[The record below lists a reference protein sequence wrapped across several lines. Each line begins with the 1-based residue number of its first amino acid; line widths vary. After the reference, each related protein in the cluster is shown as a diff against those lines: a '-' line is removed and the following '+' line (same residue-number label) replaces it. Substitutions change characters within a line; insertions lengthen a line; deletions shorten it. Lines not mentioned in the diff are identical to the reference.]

1 MRSFKQLVKEK
12 VSKTDQ
18 KTQDTDQY
26 RAFRKEYHDLE
37 HYLDKSIKNTRTF
50 CQKMEA
56 TTKVQ
61 EEMGN
66 FLKEAGLESGDE
78 MGELMLKIGDAI
90 NSLSTIHHAMAVNLV
105 ERYIQPSMKF
115 QSSMKSVQNSNKK
128 YAKKRLD
135 TDGQVAFCKALS
147 MKDPAKLDQ
156 EKLRLEREKLKQLEV
171 ERDEAF
177 DESVEEHVDLFVK
190 KRTVHMNDLCELL
203 HSFHHFY
210 AEGYTLTH
218 NLLEVMERAKQ
229 AGKDSAEALKKTPID
244 RVRTFDPDGQVPTS
258 SSSPTT
264 GGNTPTTE
272 KALSAAEV
280 KALMTGGAAAATS
293 SSSSSS
299 TSATSNKS
307 SSFGSSSSGS
317 MGGSSMGGG
326 MGGSGGGAT
335 PKTVMK
341 TEALYDFDG
350 DETELT
356 FKMGDVIHVTDNS
369 DPNGWWRGYLA
380 RDTSMQKRVASFP
393 VNYTT
398 AGTSGG
404 GGGNSGGGGGSSGG
418 GGGGGGDIATTLYQ
432 YDATDEGE
440 LSFGAGEKIV
450 VLERIDGGWWR
461 GRRQATGDTG
471 LFPSNFTDLHVD

>member
-37 HYLDKSIKNTRTF
+37 HYLDKSIKNTRSF

-258 SSSPTT
+258 SSSSSPTPTTT

-280 KALMTGGAAAATS
+280 KALMTGGAAAAA
-293 SSSSSS
+293 SSSSS

-307 SSFGSSSSGS
+307 SSFGSSSSSGS
-317 MGGSSMGGG
+317 GMGGG
-326 MGGSGGGAT
+326 SGGGGAT

-398 AGTSGG
+398 AGT
-404 GGGNSGGGGGSSGG
+404 GGGGS
-418 GGGGGGDIATTLYQ
+418 GGGGGDIATTLYQ